1 MLEETYKAGIIPLD
15 HQANFCSNWIELI
28 DEMTHNFVQYNPN
41 IAKQAGKYPRCF
53 ACGMLRR
60 AASKLLHRDLQDQPS
75 RLSSA

>member
-1 MLEETYKAGIIPLD
+1 MTY
-15 HQANFCSNWIELI
+15 NFI
-28 DEMTHNFVQYNPN
+28 QYNPN
-41 IAKQAGKYPRCF
+41 MAEQAGKYPRCF